1 MRNSKETIEAKN
13 DDAKRT
19 ANATALNGKLNN
31 KNTKE
36 ENAFVNEVIEKV
48 TTPSAGEVA
57 EEVNTNT
64 VETTA
69 TVEPV
74 AEVNTTAEV
83 EAVTTVTVTAEET
96 TIKTETPE
104 AVSTVV
110 INPPTLEELKDK
122 GKTLYILAEKYDEVK
137 AKADHLRNFKLTH
150 QKDVA
155 KIVLSDADGQ
165 TFSSS
170 NPKAIAKFIDFCG
183 EQFENTLSELETEI
197 RKVS

>member
-19 ANATALNGKLNN
+19 ANAIALNGKLNN

-69 TVEPV
+69 TVEVV
-74 AEVNTTAEV
+74 AEVTETAEV
-83 EAVTTVTVTAEET
+83 ETVEPTAVVET
-96 TIKTETPE
+96 E
-104 AVSTVV
+104 VV
-110 INPPTLEELKDK
+110 KVPTLEELKDK
-122 GKTLYILAEKYDEVK
+122 GKTLYILAEKHEEVK